1 MYSDAV
7 RRKCSG
13 KSVPQLRL
21 LDRQISHLVPCK
33 ILCTY
38 TAPRRNRS
46 GRLAPSNRRPPA
58 TATSLVTNIPG
69 RRLLARKSMILPTLS
84 WWKGSLVIKNASG
97 RSLIMAV
104 KALSNSSEQRTGSS
118 ELRTG
123 TGSTLSQRLYQQQ
136 RPDLLAD
143 TRGQRRNQ
151 ATSHR
156 RLSGEIA
163 VERSRVR
170 R

>member
-1 MYSDAV
+1 M
-7 RRKCSG
+7 
-13 KSVPQLRL
+13 L
-21 LDRQISHLVPCK
+21 RQIGTTAPAARSADSPAWCLAK

-46 GRLAPSNRRPPA
+46 GRLAPSDRRPPA

-118 ELRTG
+118 ELRTR
-123 TGSTLSQRLYQQQ
+123 STLSQRLYQQQ

-143 TRGQRRNQ
+143 TRGQRRKQ

>member
-21 LDRQISHLVPCK
+21 LDRQIRHLVPCK

-46 GRLAPSNRRPPA
+46 GRLAPSDRRPPA

-97 RSLIMAV
+97 RYLIMAV

-118 ELRTG
+118 ELRTR
-123 TGSTLSQRLYQQQ
+123 STLSQRLYQQQ

-151 ATSHR
+151 APSHR

>member
-1 MYSDAV
+1 
-7 RRKCSG
+7 
-13 KSVPQLRL
+13 
-21 LDRQISHLVPCK
+21 
-33 ILCTY
+33 
-38 TAPRRNRS
+38 
-46 GRLAPSNRRPPA
+46 
-58 TATSLVTNIPG
+58 
-69 RRLLARKSMILPTLS
+69 MILPTLS

-118 ELRTG
+118 ELRTR
-123 TGSTLSQRLYQQQ
+123 STLSQRLYQQQ

-163 VERSRVR
+163 VGRSRVR
-170 R
+170 GEQCRKVRRAREERMALCPPGTALRLARHLTKLPQRAHKQTNCAADENIFDPKDSDLWLVRRENAKQHYDKYGE